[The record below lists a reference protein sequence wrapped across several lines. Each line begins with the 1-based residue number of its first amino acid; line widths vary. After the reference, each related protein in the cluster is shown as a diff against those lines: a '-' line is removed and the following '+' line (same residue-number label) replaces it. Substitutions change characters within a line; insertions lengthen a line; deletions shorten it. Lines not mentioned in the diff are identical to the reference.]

1 MVRLSLFRHAL
12 IGFCALALVAA
23 ATPDRAGAGPKASTA
38 GLQRTIDI
46 VVARAKRNEGRQIG
60 RGVTLR
66 KVRQHGDIVMFDMT
80 LTDPVLIAA
89 GRKNPALLRREFI
102 TKMGARFCRKGQGTR
117 AFVDAGGEIQL
128 VLADARRKMLAGGRL
143 TKC

>member
-1 MVRLSLFRHAL
+1 MVRFSMFRRAL
-12 IGFCALALVAA
+12 MVVCALALVAST
-23 ATPDRAGAGPKASTA
+23 TPDKAQAGPKASSA
-38 GLQRTIDI
+38 QLQRTINI
-46 VVARAKRNEGRQIG
+46 VVSRAKRGEGRPIS

-89 GRKNPALLRREFI
+89 GRKNPALLQREFI
-102 TKMGARFCRKGQGTR
+102 TKMGANFCRKGKGTR
-117 AFVDAGGEIQL
+117 RFIDAGGEIQII
-128 VLADARRKMLAGGRL
+128 LADARRKMLAGGRL